1 MSIFQW
7 RHYIENVKRW
17 MPLFD
22 DHTAILI
29 KTT

>member
-7 RHYIENVKRW
+7 RHYIENVKRC
-17 MPLFD
+17 PLFD

>member
-7 RHYIENVKRW
+7 RHYIENVKE